1 MYTHKMKTLTT
12 RSIVAGIGA
21 LFVAGSLAFGAIA
34 NAVGETSLVV
44 CVTTKNG
51 AMRTIAPIAT
61 CDTRKEYRVVLGQ
74 VGPTGPAGSPGPTGA
89 TGSPGPTGAT
99 GSRGPTGTRGP
110 IGSTGPTGP
119 SLVNMSNTTYSPF
132 AQIVTQTYSTVH
144 TSGTV
149 EPGSYLVFSQV
160 RIKSV
165 YGTQHQCKVISSGG
179 TVVVEELFGERHS
192 NVAFIE
198 QEDVMFGAI
207 DLATAQT
214 LSVQC
219 RITSGVEQYGSIRQA
234 KITLIKTESATV
246 TSTTVNGTGD
256 R

>member
-1 MYTHKMKTLTT
+1 MKTLTT
-12 RSIVAGIGA
+12 RSIVASIGA
-21 LFVAGSLAFGAIA
+21 LLVGGSLAFGAIA

-44 CVTTKNG
+44 CVTTKSG
-51 AMRTIAPIAT
+51 AMRTIAPSAT
-61 CDTRKEYRVVLGQ
+61 CDARKEYRVVLGQ
-74 VGPTGPAGSPGPTGA
+74 VGPTGPKGSPGPTGA
-89 TGSPGPTGAT
+89 TGSPGPTGT
-99 GSRGPTGTRGP
+99 QGP

-149 EPGSYLVFSQV
+149 EPGSYLVLSQV
-160 RIKSV
+160 RIQSI
-165 YGTQHQCKVISSGG
+165 YGTQHQCKVTSSSG
-179 TVVVEELFGERHS
+179 TVAIEEKFGAYSGAGVTR
-192 NVAFIE
+192 VDT
-198 QEDVMFGAI
+198 EDVMFGAI
-207 DLATAQT
+207 ELATAQT

-219 RITSGVEQYGSIRQA
+219 RITSGAENYGSIRQA

>member
-1 MYTHKMKTLTT
+1 MKTLTT
-12 RSIVAGIGA
+12 RSIVASIGA
-21 LFVAGSLAFGAIA
+21 LLVGGSLAFGAIA

-51 AMRTIAPIAT
+51 AMRTIAPSAT
-61 CDTRKEYRVVLGQ
+61 CDSRKEYRVVLGQ
-74 VGPTGPAGSPGPTGA
+74 VGPTGPKGSPGPTGA
-89 TGSPGPTGAT
+89 TGSPGPTGT
-99 GSRGPTGTRGP
+99 QGP
-110 IGSTGPTGP
+110 IGSTGLTGP
-119 SLVNMSNTTYSPF
+119 SLVNISNTTYSPF
-132 AQIVTQTYSTVH
+132 AQIVTQTYSTIH

-165 YGTQHQCKVISSGG
+165 YGTQHQCKVTSSGG
-179 TVVVEELFGERHS
+179 TIIVEEKFGEHHT
-192 NVAFIE
+192 NANFIE
-198 QEDVMFGAI
+198 QEDAMVGAI